1 MRNKCR
7 PLWKIN
13 NSVRCSWCATNKRG
27 CSFDLGIR
35 VWPKVIPSAEG
46 IKTRA
51 EDAAKKRQTKGAK
64 QKAPAILV
72 VEDSDAQEE
81 QPTRRSSRRK
91 SAKSVPVVATPEPG
105 PLASTEAQPRT
116 EGSTAAAPANP
127 GTYRVQVGSVPS
139 AQIWTQVHPIPPP
152 PMMLVDFVNVE
163 RIALNP
169 RSTRVELEVQR
180 SMLINERIRE
190 RLQIKE
196 LSRMVESR
204 RLTSKGLIE
213 VLNDEI
219 LERGGEFVELD
230 LSSDEERAM
239 PVANKPIVV
248 ESEAEGPPPTPLARS
263 PLAEGDADMES
274 SGAVN
279 AVEEILANSVE
290 MRDVARNDEG
300 VGSDAGGVE

>member
-1 MRNKCR
+1 
-7 PLWKIN
+7 
-13 NSVRCSWCATNKRG
+13 
-27 CSFDLGIR
+27 
-35 VWPKVIPSAEG
+35 
-46 IKTRA
+46 
-51 EDAAKKRQTKGAK
+51 
-64 QKAPAILV
+64 
-72 VEDSDAQEE
+72 
-81 QPTRRSSRRK
+81 
-91 SAKSVPVVATPEPG
+91 
-105 PLASTEAQPRT
+105 
-116 EGSTAAAPANP
+116 
-127 GTYRVQVGSVPS
+127 
-139 AQIWTQVHPIPPP
+139 
-152 PMMLVDFVNVE
+152 MMLVDFVNVE